1 MTLLLSNL
9 FTFQSIYFSE
19 SKHAVF
25 VQSAGCEKYVSMF
38 MGRGTEQEKATGQIH
53 LLYHHPF
60 KSNIRRFN
68 NFIKTNLGIAKKKA
82 LLPHESLKCS
92 HICQSELVRLFEYG
106 L

>member
-1 MTLLLSNL
+1 MILLLSNL

-19 SKHAVF
+19 SKHAAF

-68 NFIKTNLGIAKKKA
+68 NFIKTNLGIAKKKKLCCPMKA
-82 LLPHESLKCS
+82 
-92 HICQSELVRLFEYG
+92 
-106 L
+106 